1 VKRKSTPEKTDLR
14 AMIKHWRWWFT
25 LIVVT
30 LVVGSPNP
38 AVELERTAD
47 WDEVWVAGPVRAAVV
62 PDFGVMHVRDGK
74 IEGYDV
80 QLLEMWSRSSGH
92 PIHWTYVASV
102 AEALEAVRSGQAD
115 VALGPIPSQALGD
128 LQATVAVRRFTW
140 VRVGPKGATMVPTG
154 YPKPLWMLQADSLEL
169 EVAQSPMFR
178 FAEPDSVGWLMPKYV
193 AESFRK
199 RGTPIAKGSM
209 HWAVRPGDSLLTA
222 ELNDHLR
229 SRKVKR
235 TLGAW
240 SRQDAPRRDTSLS
253 RFDVQ
258 LLGHDGWDRATLTAL
273 IFTES
278 RFNTGIVSP
287 AGATG
292 LMQLIPSTAERMN
305 RGPVDL
311 TDPVQNIRVGL
322 RYLRYLSLFWHDRGV
337 PPNERLPFVMAS
349 YNTGPA
355 PVERAQKKAAKAG
368 YDPLVWLGNVDQI
381 ARGPGSHY
389 ARKTA
394 YLSRQY
400 RGYSSA
406 LRQAA
411 RAAQASEAPKTESR

>member
-1 VKRKSTPEKTDLR
+1 
-14 AMIKHWRWWFT
+14 MIKHWRWWFT

-115 VALGPIPSQALGD
+115 VALGPIPSEALGD

-140 VRVGPKGATMVPTG
+140 VRVGPEGTTMVPTG

-240 SRQDAPRRDTSLS
+240 SRQDAPRRDTTLS

-406 LRQAA
+406 LRQAV

>member
-1 VKRKSTPEKTDLR
+1 
-14 AMIKHWRWWFT
+14 MIKHWRWWFT
-25 LIVVT
+25 LVVVT

-47 WDEVWVAGPVRAAVV
+47 WNEVWMEGPVRAVVV

-80 QLLEMWSRSSGH
+80 QLLELWSRSSGH
-92 PIHWTYVASV
+92 PIHWTFASSV
-102 AEALEAVRSGQAD
+102 SKALEAVRSGQAD
-115 VALGPIPSQALGD
+115 VALGAIPPDALGD
-128 LQATVAVRRFTW
+128 LQPTAAVRRFTW
-140 VRVGPKGATMVPTG
+140 VRVGPEGPTMVPNG
-154 YPKPLWMLQADSLEL
+154 YPKPLWMLQADSLQL
-169 EVAQSPMFR
+169 QVAQSPMFR

-193 AESFRK
+193 AESYRL

-222 ELNDHLR
+222 ELNSHLR
-229 SRKVKR
+229 SSTVQR
-235 TLGAW
+235 TVGAW
-240 SRQDAPRRDTSLS
+240 SRQTAPRRDTSLS

-258 LLGHDGWDRATLTAL
+258 LTGHDSWDRATLTAL
-273 IFTES
+273 IYTES

-311 TDPVQNIRVGL
+311 TDPAQNIRVGL
-322 RYLRYLSLFWHDRGV
+322 RYLRYLDLFWHDRGV
-337 PPNERLPFVMAS
+337 PPEERLPFVMAS

-355 PVERAQKKAAKAG
+355 PVERAQKKAAKEG
-368 YDPLVWLGNVDQI
+368 YDPLIWFGNVDQI

-400 RGYSSA
+400 RGYLSA
-406 LRQAA
+406 LRQAS
-411 RAAQASEAPKTESR
+411 RAATASPAAKTESK

>member
-1 VKRKSTPEKTDLR
+1 
-14 AMIKHWRWWFT
+14 MIKHWRWWFT

-222 ELNDHLR
+222 ELNGHLR

>member
-1 VKRKSTPEKTDLR
+1 
-14 AMIKHWRWWFT
+14 MIKHWRWWFT

-115 VALGPIPSQALGD
+115 VALGPIPSEALGD

-178 FAEPDSVGWLMPKYV
+178 FSEPDSVGWLMPKYV

>member
-1 VKRKSTPEKTDLR
+1 
-14 AMIKHWRWWFT
+14 MIKHWRWWFT

-154 YPKPLWMLQADSLEL
+154 YPKPLWMLQADSLGL

-222 ELNDHLR
+222 ELNGHLR

>member
-1 VKRKSTPEKTDLR
+1 
-14 AMIKHWRWWFT
+14 MIKHWRWWFT

>member
-1 VKRKSTPEKTDLR
+1 
-14 AMIKHWRWWFT
+14 
-25 LIVVT
+25 
-30 LVVGSPNP
+30 
-38 AVELERTAD
+38 
-47 WDEVWVAGPVRAAVV
+47 
-62 PDFGVMHVRDGK
+62 MHVRDGK

-115 VALGPIPSQALGD
+115 VALGPIPSEALGD

>member
-1 VKRKSTPEKTDLR
+1 
-14 AMIKHWRWWFT
+14 MIKHWRWWFT

-115 VALGPIPSQALGD
+115 VALGPIPSEALGD

-222 ELNDHLR
+222 ELNGHLR

>member
-115 VALGPIPSQALGD
+115 VALGPIPSEALGD

>member
-1 VKRKSTPEKTDLR
+1 
-14 AMIKHWRWWFT
+14 MIKHWRWWFT

-115 VALGPIPSQALGD
+115 VALGPIPSEALGD

>member
-1 VKRKSTPEKTDLR
+1 
-14 AMIKHWRWWFT
+14 MIKHWRWWFT

-154 YPKPLWMLQADSLEL
+154 YPKPLWML

-222 ELNDHLR
+222 ELNGHLR

>member
-154 YPKPLWMLQADSLEL
+154 YPKPLWML

-222 ELNDHLR
+222 ELNGHLR

>member
-1 VKRKSTPEKTDLR
+1 
-14 AMIKHWRWWFT
+14 MIKHWRWWIT
-25 LIVVT
+25 LVVVT

-47 WDEVWVAGPVRAAVV
+47 WTEVWMEGPVRAVVV

-80 QLLEMWSRSSGH
+80 QILEMWSRATGH
-92 PIHWTYVASV
+92 PIHWTYAASV

-115 VALGPIPSQALGD
+115 VALGPIPSEALGD
-128 LQATVAVRRFTW
+128 LQPTAAVRRFTW
-140 VRVGPKGATMVPTG
+140 VRVGPEGATLVPNA

-169 EVAQSPMFR
+169 QVAQSPMFR

-193 AESFRK
+193 AESYGT

-222 ELNDHLR
+222 ELNSHLR

-240 SRQDAPRRDTSLS
+240 SRQSAPRRDTSLS
-253 RFDVQ
+253 RFDAQ
-258 LLGHDGWDRATLTAL
+258 LTGHDGWDRATLTAL

-311 TDPVQNIRVGL
+311 TDPKQNIKVGL
-322 RYLRYLSLFWHDRGV
+322 RYLRYLDLFWHDRGV
-337 PPNERLPFVMAS
+337 PPEERLPFVMAS

-355 PVERAQKKAAKAG
+355 PVERAQKKAAKVG
-368 YDPLVWLGNVDQI
+368 YDPLIWFGNVDQI

-400 RGYSSA
+400 RGYLSA

-411 RAAQASEAPKTESR
+411 RAATTSPAAKTESK

>member
-1 VKRKSTPEKTDLR
+1 
-14 AMIKHWRWWFT
+14 MIKHWRWWFT

-178 FAEPDSVGWLMPKYV
+178 FSEPDSVGWLMPKYV

>member
-1 VKRKSTPEKTDLR
+1 
-14 AMIKHWRWWFT
+14 MIKHWRWWFT

-115 VALGPIPSQALGD
+115 VALGPIPSEALGD

-411 RAAQASEAPKTESR
+411 HAAQASEAPKTESR